1 MRPIIFDP
9 ENICHILIGTKT
21 MTRRVVEPQPD
32 NLCEMVVINCP
43 YISRCE
49 IPLTKPLLWVL
60 EKWCGRKDDPLNNPL
75 RYKAD
80 YPDNYDEAM
89 ALDHAYGTYQWMPAM
104 TMPYW
109 ASRIKLEITD
119 LRAERLQ
126 EITEADAIQE
136 GVSSI
141 AEFKKLWDSIN
152 AIRGY
157 GWEENPIVYAIEFK
171 KTCLC

>member
-1 MRPIIFDP
+1 
-9 ENICHILIGTKT
+9 
-21 MTRRVVEPQPD
+21 
-32 NLCEMVVINCP
+32 
-43 YISRCE
+43 
-49 IPLTKPLLWVL
+49 
-60 EKWCGRKDDPLNNPL
+60 
-75 RYKAD
+75 
-80 YPDNYDEAM
+80 M

-126 EITEADAIQE
+126 EITEADAVKE
-136 GVSSI
+136 GVASI
-141 AEFKKLWDSIN
+141 VEFKKLWDSIN

-157 GWEENPIVYAIEFK
+157 GWEENPIVYTIEFK